1 MTRRVRW
8 AILLLVLTPLG
19 CCMTTGVAL
28 TIAAVRWRS
37 ERHASPGERGAVLL
51 FYPVVDEK
59 TPGAAIAYGVRNPP
73 KKNPDPLNLTNPGTH
88 YDQKQEIA
96 VRVVEVT
103 LGPLTGWGWG
113 RANARWITI
122 RFSDEDR
129 DRLRQFAAAHPAD
142 WYIYRP
148 QLKASLEAVVRISD
162 MDDSGCFEKLFF
174 PGEEER
180 VFDLL
185 RGR

>member
-1 MTRRVRW
+1 MRRMRW
-8 AILLLVLTPLG
+8 AILLLVLTPLC
-19 CCMTTGVAL
+19 CCMIIGGAL
-28 TIAAVRWRS
+28 TIGVARNRS
-37 ERHASPGERGAVLL
+37 ERHATPGERGAVLL

-103 LGPLTGWGWG
+103 LGPATGWGWG
-113 RANARWITI
+113 RANARWITF
-122 RFSDEDR
+122 RFSAEDR

-148 QLKASLEAVVRISD
+148 QFKASFEAVVRISD

-174 PGEEER
+174 PGDEER
-180 VFDLL
+180 VFELL
-185 RGR
+185 CGR